1 MTEEAKTFTQAD
13 IDALQAEH
21 AKAIAELNDRHKGEL
36 DRKVEQAIKKAQADA
51 EEKARVANMTELEK
65 AQKTAEDYRI
75 KFEAEAEKTALTA
88 QKEETRKLMS
98 EMGVDVGCLDFVFVP
113 KDAEATKARMK
124 AFKDYTDGVKKAT
137 FENNVQ
143 SKAPGAG
150 GGADS
155 QVAEWRKAAGLK

>member
-1 MTEEAKTFTQAD
+1 MTEEAQTFTQAD
-13 IDALQAEH
+13 IDAIKAEH
-21 AKAIAELNDRHKGEL
+21 AKAIAELNARHEGEL
-36 DRKVEQAIKKAQADA
+36 ARKVEATIMKTQAEA
-51 EEKARVANMTELEK
+51 EEKARMANMSELEK

-113 KDAEATKARMK
+113 KDVEATKARMK

-143 SKAPGAG
+143 SKVPSAG
-150 GGADS
+150 GQGNA
-155 QVAEWRKAAGLK
+155 QIAEWRKVAGLK

>member
-1 MTEEAKTFTQAD
+1 MNK
-13 IDALQAEH
+13 
-21 AKAIAELNDRHKGEL
+21 
-36 DRKVEQAIKKAQADA
+36 
-51 EEKARVANMTELEK
+51 LEK

-88 QKEETRKLMS
+88 QKEETRRLMS

-113 KDAEATKARMK
+113 KDVEATKARMK

-143 SKAPGAG
+143 SKVPSG
-150 GGADS
+150 
-155 QVAEWRKAAGLK
+155 EK